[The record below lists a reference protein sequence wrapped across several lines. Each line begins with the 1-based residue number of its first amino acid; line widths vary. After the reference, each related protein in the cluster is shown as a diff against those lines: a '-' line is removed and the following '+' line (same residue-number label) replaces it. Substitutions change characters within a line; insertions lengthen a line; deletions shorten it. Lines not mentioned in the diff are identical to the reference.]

1 MVSDSRVFPTSS
13 RPAVRTVTVSRQRS
27 DAKLVRVAEA
37 AGIAAAAALIAI
49 DIAFLRSA
57 AVLVEVVLSAAAY
70 RWVSA
75 RTDWSSTAAV
85 RDVERALLPIAF
97 ALRAIVLAV
106 SYPIQEAG
114 GFLVVN
120 SDAVNYLY
128 WAREI
133 ASRLPERLYDV
144 RAHNLAGTWDA
155 GFHYILGFILWLSRG
170 DLLAAHTVFVVCGC
184 ASVWLLWRI
193 GRPLLA
199 EHAVWPALAL
209 AISPLAIYLASVDLM
224 KDSLLTAAF
233 LLGIWAGQRVLGD
246 RKRLGTALFALAVAF
261 LLTRTIRYYIGLVLE
276 VGLVLTPLALL
287 ARDRLLR
294 RLRGSA
300 GGFAP
305 KSSFRPRRLF
315 AVIAVFAACEIGL
328 FAAGEPFTIQ
338 ELGTNVRWV
347 QRQSHAFWGPRGRIE
362 KRFAGLNGRTGEPPG
377 SELDGSRAE
386 DGPAGPRTLTGYAF
400 ELLRKIYGPFLW
412 APPTGDATFEF
423 FIGNWPAYFDSVL
436 WYAAMPFG
444 LYGVWRLMRQDAW
457 EGWFIAASILG
468 LFALI
473 FVFKVTHRQRSSNL
487 MPLLLIAAATG
498 WLSARPRLR
507 RAIVRTQIGIVL
519 TLAIG
524 YWSARLLLS

>member
-1 MVSDSRVFPTSS
+1 MFPTSS
-13 RPAVRTVTVSRQRS
+13 WPALRTVPVSRQRS

-37 AGIAAAAALIAI
+37 AGISAAVALIAI

-57 AVLVEVVLSAAAY
+57 AVLVVLILSVAVY

-75 RTDWSSTAAV
+75 RTVWSLEAAI
-85 RDVERALLPIAF
+85 RDAERALVPIAF
-97 ALRAIVLAV
+97 ALRAIVLTV

-133 ASRLPERLYDV
+133 SSRLPAELYDV
-144 RAHNLAGTWDA
+144 RAHNLAGTWDV
-155 GFHYILGFILWLSRG
+155 GFHYILGFILWISQG
-170 DLLAAHTVFVVCGC
+170 DLLAAHCVLIVCGC
-184 ASVWLLWRI
+184 ASVRLLWRV
-193 GRPLLA
+193 GRPLLG

-233 LLGIWAGQRVLGD
+233 LLGIWAGQRILGD
-246 RKRLGTALFALAVAF
+246 RGRVGPALFALAVAF

-276 VGLVLTPLALL
+276 VGLVLTPLALRT
-287 ARDRLLR
+287 RDRLLH
-294 RLRGSA
+294 RLRGPA
-300 GGFAP
+300 GGFA
-305 KSSFRPRRLF
+305 SEASFRPRRLL
-315 AVIAVFAACEIGL
+315 AVIAVFALCEIAL
-328 FAAGEPFTIQ
+328 FAAGEPFTVQ

-347 QRQSHAFWGPRGRIE
+347 QNQSHAFWGPRGRIE
-362 KRFAGLNGRTGEPPG
+362 ERFAGLQGQTGG
-377 SELDGSRAE
+377 SELQGFGADDR
-386 DGPAGPRTLTGYAF
+386 PAGPRTLTGYAF

-444 LYGVWRLMRQDAW
+444 LYGVWSLLRRNTW
-457 EGWFIAASILG
+457 EGWFIAASIVG

-487 MPLLLIAAATG
+487 MPLLLIAAEMG
-498 WLSARPRLR
+498 WLGARPRLR
-507 RAIVRTQIGIVL
+507 RAIVRAQIGIVL